1 MDGIAQ
7 KIKNVTA
14 KQLGLDAADIKLTD
28 SFTHDLG
35 ADSLDRV
42 ELFMTLEEEL
52 GISIPNSE
60 ADKLETPQQVV
71 DYIRAV
77 TSRE

>member
-7 KIKNVTA
+7 KVKNVTA

-28 SFTHDLG
+28 SFIHDLG

>member
-1 MDGIAQ
+1 M
-7 KIKNVTA
+7 
-14 KQLGLDAADIKLTD
+14 
-28 SFTHDLG
+28 
-35 ADSLDRV
+35 